1 LSDLPLLDLEAA
13 TPAMLCT
20 AVQDTGCLQ
29 LRDPAVSTARCAQAL
44 ADAAAFFALP
54 QAAKDALDI
63 RSSPHFRG
71 YSTMHNERDWREQIH
86 FGREDAAAAGAPF
99 WRLQGPNR
107 WPADRAWRDRMEQYL
122 AAVEQVGT
130 RLLAKLAQG
139 LGLPADAFAGH
150 GAAYLL
156 MKLICYHAQPAEQA
170 PRQGV
175 AAHLDFSLVTLTMQ
189 DDTGGLEVQRPDGRW
204 VSVPPTPGAWLVTI
218 GELLQYATRN
228 AFLATPHRVVNPSRV
243 RSRHSIPVFLN
254 PALTATVVP
263 LSVLPRP
270 ALEVARQPHV
280 HYVLDQQRPPAV
292 VPFGPAEWRRK
303 GENVWCEPCFAAR
316 TGVTSLAAPSRG

>member
-1 LSDLPLLDLEAA
+1 MSDLPLLDLATSAPAALCAALQEA
-13 TPAMLCT
+13 
-20 AVQDTGCLQ
+20 GCLL
-29 LRDPAVSTARCAQAL
+29 LRDPAVPTARCEQAL
-44 ADAAAFFALP
+44 ADAAAFFTLP

-63 RSSPHFRG
+63 RTSPHFRG

-86 FGREDAAAAGAPF
+86 LAREDAVITGAPF

-107 WPADRAWRDRMEQYL
+107 WPADAAWRARMEQYL

-130 RLLAKLAQG
+130 RLLGKLALG
-139 LGLPADAFAGH
+139 LGQPAKAFAGPD
-150 GAAYLL
+150 APYLL
-156 MKLICYHAQPAEQA
+156 MKLICYHAQPVEQA

-175 AAHLDFSLVTLTMQ
+175 AAHLDFSFVTLTMQ

-204 VSVPPTPGAWLVTI
+204 VPVPPTPGAWLVNI

-228 AFLATPHRVVNPSRV
+228 TFLATPHRVVNPSRV

-263 LSVLPRP
+263 LPVTARP
-270 ALEVARQPHV
+270 ALDVAGRPHV
-280 HYVLDQQRPPAV
+280 HAVLDPTRPPAAV
-292 VPFGPAEWRRK
+292 AFGPAEWRRK

-316 TGVTSLAAPSRG
+316 AGITSPAAPSRG